1 MCVLYIFSNMNLYI
15 LPGFYISFDH
25 PISSSEGKKLDD
37 ILQPKKGMLEK
48 MTAHSKIACLKF
60 TEIN

>member
-1 MCVLYIFSNMNLYI
+1 MNLYI